1 MSPFARLKNLARPSG
16 LRSVWGTLRAI
27 PGGGI
32 IMGRLVGRLAPYTG
46 TIRPEVLQLEHGF
59 AKVRMADRP
68 ALRNHLRSVHAIAL
82 INLAEATSGLA
93 MMFTLP
99 DDARGIP
106 NRLEID
112 YLKKARG
119 PMIADCTCPPLSGN
133 EKKNYVV
140 EIDIKNEASE
150 VVARAKAMWVVGPA

>member
-1 MSPFARLKNLARPSG
+1 MSPFTRLKNLARPSG
-16 LRSVWGTLRAI
+16 LRSVWSYLRAV
-27 PGGGI
+27 PGGGV

-46 TIRPEVLQLEHGF
+46 TIRPVVLQLEPGY
-59 AKVRMADRP
+59 AKVRMEDRP

-93 MMFTLP
+93 MMVTLQ

-119 PMIADCTCPPLSGN
+119 PMIAECTCPSISGN

-140 EIDIKNEASE
+140 EIDIKNEAGE

>member
-16 LRSVWGTLRAI
+16 LRTVWSTLRGF
-27 PGGGI
+27 PGGGV
-32 IMGRLVGRLAPYTG
+32 IMGRLVGRLAPYSG

-119 PMIADCTCPPLSGN
+119 PMIAQCTCPALSGN

-140 EIDIKNEASE
+140 EIDIKNESGE

>member
-1 MSPFARLKNLARPSG
+1 MSPFTRLKNLARPSG
-16 LRSVWGTLRAI
+16 LRSVWSYLRSL
-27 PGGGI
+27 PGGGV

-46 TIRPEVLQLEHGF
+46 TIRPVVLQLEPGY
-59 AKVRMADRP
+59 AKVRMEDRP

-93 MMFTLP
+93 MMATLQ

-119 PMIADCTCPPLSGN
+119 PMIAECTCPSISGN

-140 EIDIKNEASE
+140 EIDIKNEAGE